1 LPLEFEFGNIVFNGG
16 TLQHHLFLKK
26 EKLAH
31 RKINLNV
38 VDPLLHLV
46 AHVETTKD
54 AWDSLCVYLKED
66 MLATYYNYNPKMD
79 EGTLVQAHINKLQM
93 TVD

>member
-1 LPLEFEFGNIVFNGG
+1 LPSKFEFGNVVLNGG

-38 VDPLLHLV
+38 VDSLLHHV
-46 AHVETTKD
+46 ACVETTKD
-54 AWDSLCVYLKED
+54 AWDNLC
-66 MLATYYNYNPKMD
+66 
-79 EGTLVQAHINKLQM
+79 
-93 TVD
+93 